1 MQYYKR
7 PRRPAGK
14 PLFTLTLKV
23 RDYECD
29 LQGIVNNA
37 NYQHYTEHT
46 RNEFLRMRLEGM
58 EALHARGIDTVVSR
72 VELRFRASLRPA
84 DVFRSD
90 LWVEKV
96 GVKYVFYQE
105 IVRLADEQ
113 VCLQATTDIVCV
125 VNGQLGVCPELD
137 VLLPTE
143 TEESHE

>member
-1 MQYYKR
+1 MISKR
-7 PRRPAGK
+7 PHRPAGK
-14 PLFTLTLKV
+14 PAFSLTLKV

-46 RNEFLRMRLEGM
+46 RNEFLRTRLEGM

-72 VELRFRASLRPA
+72 VELRFRSPLRPA

-90 LWVEKV
+90 LWVQKV
-96 GVKYVFYQE
+96 GVKYAFYQE
-105 IVRLADEQ
+105 IVRVADERL
-113 VCLQATTDIVCV
+113 CLQASTDIVCV
-125 VNGQLGVCPELD
+125 VNGRLDTCPELD
-137 VLLPTE
+137 VLLPAE